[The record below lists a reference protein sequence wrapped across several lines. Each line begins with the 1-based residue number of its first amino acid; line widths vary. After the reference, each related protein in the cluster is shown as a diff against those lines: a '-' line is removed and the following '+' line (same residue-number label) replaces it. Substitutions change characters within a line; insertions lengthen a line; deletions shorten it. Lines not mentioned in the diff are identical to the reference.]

1 MVLAEDAAKVAARK
15 EHRPTPME
23 SLDTRL
29 FAPMRRNHVDLC
41 RLRANQTHARRFI
54 AVHPALA
61 RAEIAFA
68 EMRIGARS
76 LLGRI
81 D

>member
-1 MVLAEDAAKVAARK
+1 
-15 EHRPTPME
+15 
-23 SLDTRL
+23 
-29 FAPMRRNHVDLC
+29 MRRNHVNLG

-61 RAEIAFA
+61 RAQVAFA
-68 EMRIGARS
+68 EMRVGARS

>member
-1 MVLAEDAAKVAARK
+1 MVLAEDATKVAPREK
-15 EHRPTPME
+15 DRSTSME

-29 FAPMRRNHVDLC
+29 FSAMRRNHVNLG

-61 RAEIAFA
+61 RAQVAFA
-68 EMRIGARS
+68 EMRVGARS